1 MSTEKI
7 SPHSTLADRYLLFS
21 LGKEDYG
28 MPLLTVREVIAIP
41 NVTPIPHSPAHF
53 LGLMNLRGQ
62 VISVLDLRQ
71 KLGIKPS
78 ATGEASVIIC
88 DLAPLCLGVVVDSIN
103 SVLAPAADAI
113 SPAPDGHV
121 AKNLDYITGVCRNG
135 EKLVLLVDVAKALSV
150 EDLRSIKQAA

>member
-1 MSTEKI
+1 MSNSTE
-7 SPHSTLADRYLLFS
+7 RFLLFS

-41 NVTPIPHSPAHF
+41 NVTPIPHSPSHF

-71 KLGIKPS
+71 KLGIKPTGS
-78 ATGEASVIIC
+78 GEASVIIC

-103 SVLAPAADAI
+103 SVLAPEEGSI
-113 SPAPDGHV
+113 SDPPDSKV
-121 AKNLDYITGVCRNG
+121 ARNVEYITGVCRNG
-135 EKLVLLVDVAKALSV
+135 DKLVLLVDISKALSV
-150 EDLRSIKQAA
+150 EDVRAIKKAA